1 MSVYQLGSGH
11 SLYDAWNRMV
21 CVHADSGTAGR
32 TLDGGDALVA
42 TYQYDGR
49 NRRVAKLLP
58 ATGGNFKRTDYY
70 YNENWQVLEE
80 RYIASVSG
88 TATAATAASR
98 KMLWDA
104 RYIDAPVWQW
114 AASAC
119 YYYTTDANM
128 NVTTWVLSG
137 GTGPYVRYEYDPY
150 GLPRQLDAGTWN
162 RTSSAD
168 VSKTETLYCGYRYDP
183 ETGLLQARERYYHPT
198 LGRWG
203 QWDRSGYKRTVSL
216 IEYVQSAPTNH
227 IDPTG
232 EEIFVQE
239 QEYPYSS
246 IPVVAVPDGAWVVP
260 SNPSEQ
266 KPTVVKAYSA
276 YFDLTPSTPA
286 DVAAFFRRNFGCS
299 CKIELRNTTVKASSA
314 IEAFGVT
321 HAKLV
326 LHYGSELA
334 GFSKKTVVEFGPQYM
349 DEHGDIHPK
358 YWLYSRLDTH
368 YTTVDWGKLIQV
380 HYSDDGELQATYSGD
395 FDKCSCVLKEAE
407 RLQEAGYAY
416 DPLHFNSNSA
426 IRWLNERC
434 QLGFSA
440 PRLGVGWR
448 LAGEPA
454 KWSVD
459 VPGYTR
465 TETTKEFFISD
476 GLGAG
481 TVGSFKFGGSF
492 DAGF

>member
-203 QWDRSGYKRTVSL
+203 QWDKSGYVSRL
-216 IEYVQSAPTNH
+216 NLYEYCRSAP
-227 IDPTG
+227 
-232 EEIFVQE
+232 
-239 QEYPYSS
+239 
-246 IPVVAVPDGAWVVP
+246 
-260 SNPSEQ
+260 
-266 KPTVVKAYSA
+266 
-276 YFDLTPSTPA
+276 
-286 DVAAFFRRNFGCS
+286 
-299 CKIELRNTTVKASSA
+299 
-314 IEAFGVT
+314 
-321 HAKLV
+321 
-326 LHYGSELA
+326 
-334 GFSKKTVVEFGPQYM
+334 
-349 DEHGDIHPK
+349 
-358 YWLYSRLDTH
+358 
-368 YTTVDWGKLIQV
+368 
-380 HYSDDGELQATYSGD
+380 
-395 FDKCSCVLKEAE
+395 
-407 RLQEAGYAY
+407 AGYADFSGD
-416 DPLHFNSNSA
+416 DPVATSGPATGPSTNTSGPASA
-426 IRWLNERC
+426 PGDHPATAPTSGPTSGPASEPAQQGWTRAL
-434 QLGFSA
+434 QLGPQWLGDGDPDYVIDIFHNVPQA
-440 PRLGVGWR
+440 PPAGATQLWQVVTCNTTYMYLDDKDPTKCMVEAQTRYILDVVDIGGRRRIPDR
-448 LAGEPA
+448 LA
-454 KWSVD
+454 WV
-459 VPGYTR
+459 
-465 TETTKEFFISD
+465 IS
-476 GLGAG
+476 GRQVCYAIEMC
-481 TVGSFKFGGSF
+481 FHK
-492 DAGF
+492 AGFDDGKNKYEQGSPEVTQALANKISNAMRPPIERFIDLRVPNVTRLSLPMIFR

>member
-1 MSVYQLGSGH
+1 MSRVY
-11 SLYDAWNRMV
+11 
-21 CVHADSGTAGR
+21 ADSGTASR

-137 GTGPYVRYEYDPY
+137 GTGPYTRYEYDPY

-183 ETGLLQARERYYHPT
+183 ETGLLQVRERYYHPT

-203 QWDRSGYKRTVSL
+203 QWDRIGYGDGLNLLAAVVSNP
-216 IEYVQSAPTNH
+216 IRWA
-227 IDPTG
+227 DPTG
-232 EEIFVQE
+232 LYVEVAAETDTRRGGDLVADVVAALRRICPCGHIE
-239 QEYPYSS
+239 ANRATMN
-246 IPVVAVPDGAWVVP
+246 VVAVENGTPVDRPYTMQVVTLSSPGQGQGMFCECYEEHSVGCTLLHDLLRSKARIRIGYENIENATAAPNFQYRRADGSLWASVDLIPVTWNPAFPGWGSARGLKDTRDGEIVSRNRDDAEANATAILAHELMHAWDFTHPGPGQMPKVPDGWA
-260 SNPSEQ
+260 
-266 KPTVVKAYSA
+266 
-276 YFDLTPSTPA
+276 FDQVRWYLESRA
-286 DVAAFFRRNFGCS
+286 VATEN
-299 CKIELRNTTVKASSA
+299 
-314 IEAFGVT
+314 
-321 HAKLV
+321 LV
-326 LHYGSELA
+326 WEEITGRKGGRTHYG
-334 GFSKKTVVEFGPQYM
+334 
-349 DEHGDIHPK
+349 
-358 YWLYSRLDTH
+358 
-368 YTTVDWGKLIQV
+368 TTRVANP
-380 HYSDDGELQATYSGD
+380 HE
-395 FDKCSCVLKEAE
+395 
-407 RLQEAGYAY
+407 
-416 DPLHFNSNSA
+416 
-426 IRWLNERC
+426 RWLRECKCKEEMWDDLPWGGAWPGDEPVRT
-434 QLGFSA
+434 GFGA
-440 PRLGVGWR
+440 PTSQG
-448 LAGEPA
+448 A
-454 KWSVD
+454 K
-459 VPGYTR
+459 
-465 TETTKEFFISD
+465 
-476 GLGAG
+476 
-481 TVGSFKFGGSF
+481 
-492 DAGF
+492 